1 MQTLSEIR
9 ALLYERGLHPKH
21 RLGQNF
27 LHDKNI
33 LAKLIDAADLQP
45 GELVLEIGPGTG
57 TLTEALLDAGAR
69 ILACEID
76 ADIASI
82 IEDRLSG
89 RVQLICGDCLDS
101 HRRLSCEIVSALGD
115 QPFKLVANLPFQIA
129 SPLLCTILIHHRSC
143 IGQYVTIQKE
153 VADRLLAEPST
164 KEYGPLT
171 IIVGALADVK
181 RICTVKPSCFWP
193 QPKVA
198 ITMVSIF
205 PSPPGRRVRGEGS
218 SALDTT
224 EQRQDFAR
232 FVTQLFTKRRK
243 QLGSILGRDC
253 EWPAGVTADLRP
265 EALPVERMVTLWQRF
280 GTML

>member
-33 LAKLIDAADLQP
+33 LAKLIDAADVQP

-57 TLTEALLDAGAR
+57 TLTEALLDAGAK

-76 ADIASI
+76 SDIASI

-101 HRRLSCEIVSALGD
+101 HRRLRCEIVSALGD

-129 SPLLCTILIHHRSC
+129 SPLLCTMLIHHPSC
-143 IGQYVTIQKE
+143 TGQYVTIQKE
-153 VADRLLAEPST
+153 VADRLLADPRT

-171 IIVGALADVK
+171 IIVGALAEVK

-205 PSPPGRRVRGEGS
+205 PSPFGRGVRGEGS

-265 EALPVERMVTLWQRF
+265 EALPVERIVTLWQRF
-280 GTML
+280 GPMR